1 MDTYLD
7 FNHVLIKPTASNIN
21 SRKDVNLERT
31 FTFNNNIK
39 WTGIPI
45 ICANMASIGTLNM
58 YKQLSKYNMLTC
70 LHKFYTL
77 QDLKNYEEEENLKI
91 DMDYCVFSCGIRD
104 DDINNIVEINNV
116 YNIKWLCIDIANGYI
131 EKFKTTCEKLRRM
144 FPNVIIIA
152 GNVCTNEGIYDLFD
166 IGIDIVKCGIGSG
179 SVCTTRLQTG
189 VGCPQFTML
198 EKIND
203 LNRNK
208 FKNQYIM
215 SDGGIV
221 QIGDFSKAFGTG
233 ADFVMSGGFFS
244 GHIENPG
251 DIIEKVENGEVKKY
265 KQFYGMSSDHA
276 MRNHYGE
283 KKKYRASEGKLV
295 KIPLKG
301 SVHNTIEEL
310 LGGIRSTCTYTNNNT
325 IEGLKNIEFI
335 RVLQTNN
342 TIYN

>member
-1 MDTYLD
+1 
-7 FNHVLIKPTASNIN
+7 
-21 SRKDVNLERT
+21 
-31 FTFNNNIK
+31 
-39 WTGIPI
+39 
-45 ICANMASIGTLNM
+45 
-58 YKQLSKYNMLTC
+58 
-70 LHKFYTL
+70 
-77 QDLKNYEEEENLKI
+77 
-91 DMDYCVFSCGIRD
+91 
-104 DDINNIVEINNV
+104 
-116 YNIKWLCIDIANGYI
+116 
-131 EKFKTTCEKLRRM
+131 
-144 FPNVIIIA
+144 
-152 GNVCTNEGIYDLFD
+152 
-166 IGIDIVKCGIGSG
+166 
-179 SVCTTRLQTG
+179 
-189 VGCPQFTML
+189 
-198 EKIND
+198 
-203 LNRNK
+203 
-208 FKNQYIM
+208 M

-221 QIGDFSKAFGTG
+221 QIGDFSCVGTG

-244 GHIENPG
+244 GHIENQG